1 MTGSARRMV
10 RPTCAR
16 EMRDAAQMDRDDE
29 RHLDP
34 PVAGVS
40 TGPATADSGVDVL
53 LSDGTTARLRPVR
66 TGDEP
71 RIADL
76 FAGLSRDT
84 MVMRFFGPHRVSD
97 AEIDRLLD
105 LDGVDAAALL
115 VERGGDVIALAEYDR
130 QPGLSEAEV
139 AFVVA
144 DQLQGRG
151 LGTLLLEHLASRARR
166 AGIRRF
172 VADTLAVN
180 SKMLGVLRAAG
191 FARQYERDA
200 AVTRVVLD
208 ISPSEEAQQ
217 AAEDRDR
224 SATLRSIERLLR
236 PRAIAVIGAS
246 REPGTIGH
254 ELLRNLVAGG
264 FSGPVY
270 PVNPEAASVAS
281 IPAWPNIQS
290 VPPPVDLAVIAVPAS
305 AVLQVT
311 EACGNAGVGA
321 LVVISAGFAETGP
334 EGAAAQ
340 LGVTRAAHRLGMR
353 LVGPNCFG
361 VVNAEAGISMNATFA
376 TNIPT
381 GGRIGFASQS
391 GGLGIAILS
400 EAAQRGLGIS
410 SFVSM
415 GNKAD
420 VSSNDLLTWWEDD
433 PGTDVALLYLESFG
447 NPPKFSRLARR
458 FGRTKPIV
466 AVKSGW
472 SGPGTRAAT
481 SHTAALAS
489 PDRAVDALFAQTGVI
504 RVDTVE
510 ELFDVGAV
518 LANQPIPAGARV
530 GIVGNAGGP
539 GVLAADAVS
548 GHGLAVPELSAGL
561 QAALHR
567 IVPAEAGVRNP
578 VDMIASATAVQ
589 YQQAIELLMASG
601 EVDAV
606 IVIFTPPLVTR
617 ANDVA
622 DAVVAAVGSATAAGR
637 AVPLVA
643 AFLGAESAR
652 HRLRHAVRPVP
663 CFTYPESAARALAH
677 AVRYGQWRAQPPSVV
692 PELAD
697 VHPNRARRLL
707 DTARSE
713 AIDVAAA
720 TAPVGDDG
728 HTPDQAWVTGADAM
742 AVLACYAIPAL
753 PTTAVASAGDAA
765 AWADEH
771 GGPIALKATGPS
783 LVHKSERAAVVLG
796 LRGAQAVAAA
806 YRELERRLGTAMTG
820 ALVQPTAPAGVET
833 IAGVVRDPVFGAL
846 VVFGGGGTSVE
857 LLDDSAARLMPL
869 TEADA
874 RALVLERRTSPLLTG
889 YRGSSAVDIDGL
901 VDLVLRLGRLAED
914 LPEVVTADL
923 NPVVAT
929 TDGPVVVDARIA
941 VATHPLEPLAGRPR
955 QLR

>member
-1 MTGSARRMV
+1 MPSGDADQALPPSGDADQAGPPGGEARR
-10 RPTCAR
+10 AG
-16 EMRDAAQMDRDDE
+16 DDR
-29 RHLDP
+29 
-34 PVAGVS
+34 
-40 TGPATADSGVDVL
+40 GVDVL
-53 LSDGTTARLRPVR
+53 LADGSTARLRPVR
-66 TGDEP
+66 PGDEQP
-71 RIADL
+71 IADL
-76 FAGLSRDT
+76 FTGLSRDS

-97 AEIDRLLD
+97 AEIDRLLR

-115 VERGGDVIALAEYDR
+115 VERAGRVVALAEYDR
-130 QPGLSEAEV
+130 QPGSSEAEV

-151 LGTLLLEHLASRARR
+151 LGTLLLEHLAAGARR

-172 VADTLAVN
+172 VAETLAVN

-208 ISPSEEAQQ
+208 ISPSEQAQQ

-224 SATLRSIERLLR
+224 RATLRSIERLLR

-264 FSGPVY
+264 FTGPVY

-281 IPAWPNIQS
+281 LPAWPTIGS
-290 VPPPVDLAVIAVPAS
+290 VPGPVDLAVIAVPA
-305 AVLQVT
+305 AKVLEVT
-311 EACGNAGVGA
+311 EECGQAGVGG

-334 EGAAAQ
+334 EGAASQ
-340 LGVTRAAHRLGMR
+340 LAVTRAAHRLGMR

-361 VVNAEAGISMNATFA
+361 VVNAEPGVSMNATFA
-376 TNIPT
+376 TNVPA
-381 GGRIGFASQS
+381 GGTIGFASQS
-391 GGLGIAILS
+391 GGLGVAILA
-400 EAAQRGLGIS
+400 EAADRGLGIS

-420 VSSNDLLTWWEDD
+420 VSSNDLLTWWETD
-433 PGTDVALLYLESFG
+433 PGTDVVLLYLESFG

-458 FGRTKPIV
+458 FGRSKPIV
-466 AVKSGW
+466 AVKSGR
-472 SGPGTRAAT
+472 SYPGTRAAT

-489 PDRAVDALFAQTGVI
+489 PERAVDALFTQTGVI

-510 ELFDVGAV
+510 ELFDVGSV
-518 LANQPIPAGARV
+518 LANQPLPGGIRV

-539 GVLAADAVS
+539 GVLAADAVA
-548 GHGLAVPELSAGL
+548 GHGLAVPELSKGL

-567 IVPAEAGVRNP
+567 ILPAEAGVRNP
-578 VDMIASATAVQ
+578 VDMVASASAGQ
-589 YQQAIELLMASG
+589 YREVIETVMGSG

-617 ANDVA
+617 ADDVA
-622 DAVVAAVGSATAAGR
+622 DAVVAAVDGAAEAGR

-643 AFLGAESAR
+643 AFLGAERAR
-652 HRLRHAVRPVP
+652 HRLQHAVRPVP

-677 AVRYGQWRAQPPSVV
+677 AVRYAQWRAQPPSTV

-707 DTARSE
+707 
-713 AIDVAAA
+713 AAA
-720 TAPVGDDG
+720 IGDAGDLG
-728 HTPDQAWVTGADAM
+728 AEPGEVWVTGAAAM
-742 AVLACYAIPAL
+742 GVLACYAIPVLETRAADS
-753 PTTAVASAGDAA
+753 PDAAA
-765 AWADEH
+765 AWAAGRH
-771 GGPIALKATGPS
+771 GPVALKAVGPA
-783 LVHKSERAAVVLG
+783 LVHKTERSAVVLG
-796 LRGAQAVAAA
+796 LDGAAAVAAA
-806 YRELERRLGTAMTG
+806 YRRLQRELGTDMTG
-820 ALVQPTAPAGVET
+820 AVVQPMAPAGVET

-857 LLDDSAARLMPL
+857 LLDDSVARLMPL

-874 RALVLERRTSPLLTG
+874 RAMVLERRTSPLLTG
-889 YRGSSAVDIDGL
+889 YRGAPAVDVDGL
-901 VDLVLRLGRLAED
+901 VDLVLRLGRLADD
-914 LPEVVTADL
+914 LPEVAAADL

-929 TDGPVVVDARIA
+929 PGGPLVVDARIA
-941 VATHPLEPLAGRPR
+941 VATHPTEPLADRPR